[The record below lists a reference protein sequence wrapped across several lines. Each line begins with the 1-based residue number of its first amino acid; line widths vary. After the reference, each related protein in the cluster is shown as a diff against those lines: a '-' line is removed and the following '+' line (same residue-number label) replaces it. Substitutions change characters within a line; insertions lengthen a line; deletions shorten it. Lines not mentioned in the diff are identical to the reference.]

1 VQCGDDMCKPIL
13 SALLVLAPLTLG
25 LVACAPPDEHDSGVG
40 AGGGAGGGTGGAI
53 GSGGGTGTGGLG
65 EAGGAES
72 AITTTRTALLSNNTS
87 ASTAFMDVYTPAARF
102 HGSTTPVSN
111 ADAPTST
118 IPLAGM
124 ERGAVSKVPVQSLL
138 YPGATTKV
146 FVETQGWFCTNGK
159 DPIPTT
165 DPADQCGGHIDIGY
179 DSNATAH
186 VQAAVAD
193 MVSRGFNGAILDWN
207 GPDGQDDGMGAVNQH
222 TTDVVDISAGNATLM
237 MQTAETTG
245 GKLQFALQEDEGMQK
260 CASTPGCDVTS
271 KVASDLDFMAA
282 HYYTSSAYQTLGGR
296 PVAYFFGVDHAAEA
310 HGKTVDWT
318 TIRAQAQKNPL
329 FIFETGDGFTH
340 AETDG
345 AYAWLQPTD
354 LSKYPGSDPFGTTT
368 YLPDFYKQ
376 AEAHPTLHAFGSIY
390 KGFDDLD
397 VNGWGGSGGRVSN
410 TSGGLFVGAR
420 GGGGGGP
427 PPLHR
432 AAVRQD
438 LARHVRRGRQILLEH
453 APARGPR
460 GPHLGRLRGGFRD
473 RDRHRELR
481 GGHRVRERLHAALVH
496 RAHDDHDRAGRLQ
509 DRPRRRLLARRDDPP
524 LRRLLLS
531 QERRREPH
539 AGRGRSAGLDEE
551 RRPDRQDPRGR
562 ARALHPGGQPAVDQE
577 PPLGR
582 GPLGMRRSPG
592 AGSAR
597 RRPVGTT
604 GRCRRVLLVP

>member
-111 ADAPTST
+111 ADAPTSN

-397 VNGWGGSGGRVSN
+397 VNGWGGSGGSRYIGQQCGKTWLDTFAEVGKYFSSTHQLEALEVPTWDDYEEGSEIETGIESYVEVTASVSGS
-410 TSGGLFVGAR
+410 TLRWSIAPTTTMTVPADCKTALAGGFSLDATIHHYDVYSSPKSDGENLTLVAGDLPASTKSVDLTGKIPAGAHVLYIQAVSQ
-420 GGGGGGP
+420 P
-427 PPLHR
+427 SIKNHLS
-432 AAVRQD
+432 AAVPW
-438 LARHVRRGRQILLEH
+438 G
-453 APARGPR
+453 
-460 GPHLGRLRGGFRD
+460 
-473 RDRHRELR
+473 
-481 GGHRVRERLHAALVH
+481 
-496 RAHDDHDRAGRLQ
+496 
-509 DRPRRRLLARRDDPP
+509 
-524 LRRLLLS
+524 
-531 QERRREPH
+531 
-539 AGRGRSAGLDEE
+539 
-551 RRPDRQDPRGR
+551 
-562 ARALHPGGQPAVDQE
+562 
-577 PPLGR
+577 
-582 GPLGMRRSPG
+582 
-592 AGSAR
+592 
-597 RRPVGTT
+597 
-604 GRCRRVLLVP
+604 